1 MGYWELYQGA
11 FKATKRKILSANG
24 NLITIDSL
32 EDGTI
37 QSFFLGSQLVPARFY
52 QDCLEGG
59 FNMSLRGMFILI
71 AKWSLF
77 YVLVGLTIGL
87 ETYLLI
93 AFFKFLAS
101 ILL

>member
-1 MGYWELYQGA
+1 
-11 FKATKRKILSANG
+11 
-24 NLITIDSL
+24 
-32 EDGTI
+32 
-37 QSFFLGSQLVPARFY
+37 
-52 QDCLEGG
+52 
-59 FNMSLRGMFILI
+59 MSLRGMFILI